1 MKETIELI
9 SETDDCYI
17 ANVDGKQVKL
27 FKINTTEIK
36 ERWEKNVGKA
46 TKLIPKHHF
55 EVLLKIL
62 INTINN
68 VPTVVEYERVSKNI
82 AGHINKLYDFVS
94 PSCNQHLSNIF
105 HHPYKNIST
114 EIYGKAQTFMKEIKS
129 LLDTMNDIGKCMVE
143 QGTLKEFEIIK
154 PHVDDRGVFGY
165 EYKIT

>member
-9 SETDDCYI
+9 SETDDAYI
-17 ANVDGKQVKL
+17 ANVNGKHVTL
-27 FKINTTEIK
+27 FKVDTNEIK
-36 ERWEKNVGKA
+36 ERWKKNVYNASKV
-46 TKLIPKHHF
+46 IPKHHF
-55 EVLLKIL
+55 EVLVKIL
-62 INTINN
+62 ITNINN

-143 QGTLKEFEIIK
+143 QGTLKEFEIME
-154 PHVDDRGVFGY
+154 PHVDDRGVFGF
-165 EYKIT
+165 EYKLT